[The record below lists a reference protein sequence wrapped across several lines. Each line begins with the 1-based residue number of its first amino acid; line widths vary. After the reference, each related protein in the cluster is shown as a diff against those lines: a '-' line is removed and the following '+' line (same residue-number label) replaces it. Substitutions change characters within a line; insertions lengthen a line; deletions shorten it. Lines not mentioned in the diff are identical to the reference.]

1 MDKHFIKASIRKIKE
16 ASDNNKLV
24 VFVGAGVSAN
34 SGIPLWGQLIRDFAN
49 DLNIEISEGDNSLE
63 TFLKI
68 PQYYYNER
76 GEKEYFDKLNEV
88 FLSKKYNINP
98 IHEEIFK
105 LSPTHIVTTN
115 YDDLLEKAAMKYA
128 GYYHTVREDFDLPY
142 DVLNK
147 MIIKMHGDFNK
158 KNIVLKEDDYLSY
171 STNFKLIENY
181 LKSLI
186 ATNVVL
192 FIGYSANDP
201 NFKLIFQ
208 WVKGLLKSHFQP
220 AYLLEVSNK
229 SKYMEFNYYKNR
241 GINILYYNEVEQS
254 VNKNNQFPEHN
265 FRGNNSYDFLK
276 YINDFYSSDY
286 CDDTDIVYNQLKK
299 FERFNFIMASDLIKA
314 LGLTKKAVYD
324 YQGRKELMIS
334 EKNNPLIRIFSEQE
348 VMKNNDKKIEL
359 IIETLKKANINAIT
373 DFERTIV
380 NWEDR
385 STVDD
390 KSISN
395 IIDIRFTDYR
405 KSFSSFINVEMT
417 SKSYYEALEKAYLF
431 YKFGKYHNAYKLY
444 KKISRNSF
452 ESRDYAVHFISEF
465 NRKYLGEIVDNQ
477 IDSNEISEEEI
488 EIIAKEA
495 AEINLESIY
504 SKLPKKEQRSLEFLK
519 NLSNFA
525 FIYKTKYELDQTVES
540 IKKAREVV
548 IKGGGTT
555 NYSIIKLIHLTE
567 NLWSFINYNYLCI
580 EHYSE
585 VKNLYKSFIEGVLA
599 SYSTKLEGKETRN
612 NFFSSLKPARMSS
625 LNKFSVYLMV
635 LFIKD
640 KELDELFENY
650 AIDTI
655 DIDGPGKNY
664 LLDSLANIVKA
675 MSKKKSID
683 EDNRYLCNILILLS
697 RIKMNSKE
705 YKIVIENIIS
715 LLKTD
720 LVYLN
725 EEEYINSFIFRQ
737 SKQGVLDEQ
746 STINLL
752 VEYLSLCVGN
762 PRLLEYYRGIIY
774 RNLIRILKDNYKST
788 LENPIIVEV
797 IGHAK
802 KLLEQKSIHDLCIFF
817 TSILIPIYEVVGRQ
831 VKLEI
836 QECIQ
841 KFMLLMENDYFS
853 LEETADVYYFST
865 IKEILPSNKSSNKWF
880 LNQVLKAFHNNKE
893 TSYSSVVM
901 KKIHMLTDLYRFGHI
916 EASEIKAYINDL
928 KGYSPYFDFIFCVE
942 SCNIETLDINT
953 FLILK
958 TEELINVMSNEK
970 INEAIYTNIEEHL
983 LQNLKSNQDKS
994 VFQEFYVR
1002 KYGITKTEKFKSR
1015 RRKSP
1020 QVNINKNKRR
1030 KRRNFSS

>member
-1 MDKHFIKASIRKIKE
+1 R
-16 ASDNNKLV
+16 
-24 VFVGAGVSAN
+24 
-34 SGIPLWGQLIRDFAN
+34 
-49 DLNIEISEGDNSLE
+49 DLNFSVQIS
-63 TFLKI
+63 
-68 PQYYYNER
+68 
-76 GEKEYFDKLNEV
+76 
-88 FLSKKYNINP
+88 
-98 IHEEIFK
+98 
-105 LSPTHIVTTN
+105 
-115 YDDLLEKAAMKYA
+115 
-128 GYYHTVREDFDLPY
+128 
-142 DVLNK
+142 
-147 MIIKMHGDFNK
+147 
-158 KNIVLKEDDYLSY
+158 
-171 STNFKLIENY
+171 
-181 LKSLI
+181 
-186 ATNVVL
+186 
-192 FIGYSANDP
+192 
-201 NFKLIFQ
+201 
-208 WVKGLLKSHFQP
+208 
-220 AYLLEVSNK
+220 
-229 SKYMEFNYYKNR
+229 
-241 GINILYYNEVEQS
+241 
-254 VNKNNQFPEHN
+254 
-265 FRGNNSYDFLK
+265 
-276 YINDFYSSDY
+276 
-286 CDDTDIVYNQLKK
+286 
-299 FERFNFIMASDLIKA
+299 
-314 LGLTKKAVYD
+314 
-324 YQGRKELMIS
+324 
-334 EKNNPLIRIFSEQE
+334 
-348 VMKNNDKKIEL
+348 
-359 IIETLKKANINAIT
+359 
-373 DFERTIV
+373 
-380 NWEDR
+380 
-385 STVDD
+385 VDAP
-390 KSISN
+390 
-395 IIDIRFTDYR
+395 RFTDYR

-525 FIYKTKYELDQTVES
+525 FIYKTKYELDQTVEI

-762 PRLLEYYRGIIY
+762 PRILEYYRGIIY

-916 EASEIKAYINDL
+916 EASEIK
-928 KGYSPYFDFIFCVE
+928 VE
-942 SCNIETLDINT
+942 RL
-953 FLILK
+953 
-958 TEELINVMSNEK
+958 
-970 INEAIYTNIEEHL
+970 HL
-983 LQNLKSNQDKS
+983 SGQ
-994 VFQEFYVR
+994 
-1002 KYGITKTEKFKSR
+1002 
-1015 RRKSP
+1015 
-1020 QVNINKNKRR
+1020 KN
-1030 KRRNFSS
+1030 